1 MKKFRIMN
9 RIGAM
14 IPTIER
20 SMEPVPRFAVHRPI
34 IPQMIA
40 GTPVRGPKNKLKNPK
55 VEAAVETPLGF
66 STMVWITGAAVLPA

>member
-1 MKKFRIMN
+1 
-9 RIGAM
+9 M

-20 SMEPVPRFAVHRPI
+20 SMEPVPRLAVHRPI

-40 GTPVRGPKNKLKNPK
+40 GTPGRGPKNKLKNPK